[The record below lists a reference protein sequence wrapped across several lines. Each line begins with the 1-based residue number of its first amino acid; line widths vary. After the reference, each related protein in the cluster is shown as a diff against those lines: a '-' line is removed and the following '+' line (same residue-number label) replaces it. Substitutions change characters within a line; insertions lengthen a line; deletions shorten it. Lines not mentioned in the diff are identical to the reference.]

1 MVYEFKNEILAVIL
15 EVKRLGKQ
23 LLKEDQFC

>member
-23 LLKEDQFC
+23 LHKEDQFC